1 MKNFVKQ
8 FLPLWSA
15 AFVGG
20 FAIGVGAFIWAYLSV
35 T

>member
-15 AFVGG
+15 AFAGG
-20 FAIGVGAFIWAYLSV
+20 FAIGVLVYMWAYASI
-35 T
+35 

>member
-20 FAIGVGAFIWAYLSV
+20 FAIGVGLFVWCTFQL
-35 T
+35 